1 MSRAGALF
9 LLLVL
14 AAKTA
19 APAELTPVVREHKL
33 GVDIRGIALPATFPK
48 DLVSGLTNTLLIR
61 VSLFSD
67 SQRLDQK
74 TATIAIKY
82 DLWDETFTLNVTIND
97 AVVSVRNRL
106 TKQQIDVFLAD
117 LQMPDLFAESE
128 VPKDRSVTLR
138 LEMLL
143 NPIERERLE
152 AIKKWVSENS
162 TYTPADTSGFS
173 DKRVGAS
180 RSNEI
185 FNKIFEQYAR
195 GADVAASWKE
205 SLSSRPF
212 KIGEVGVER

>member
-14 AAKTA
+14 AAQTA
-19 APAELTPVVREHKL
+19 APAELTPVVRDHKL
-33 GVDIRGIALPATFPK
+33 GVNIRGIALPATIPK
-48 DLVSGLTNTLLIR
+48 DLVSGLTNTLLIH
-61 VSLFSD
+61 VALFSD

-82 DLWDETFTLNVTIND
+82 DLWDETFTLNVTIDD
-97 AVVSVRNRL
+97 AVVSVRSRL
-106 TKQQIDVFLAD
+106 TKQQIDAFLAD
-117 LQMPDLFAESE
+117 LQLPDLFAESA
-128 VPKDRSVTLR
+128 VPKDRNVTLR

-143 NPIERERLE
+143 NPIERERLA